1 MAQKQNKAKRKGEMV
16 MLKKM
21 YDLQKKKGKKGF
33 SMIELIIV
41 IAIMAVL
48 MALIGTQ
55 LLPYME
61 KSRERKDQSTM
72 DSCLTNFRSAIA
84 NAEYTAPSA
93 GVTFNGISGLPTD
106 VKSEYETLAGAYDT
120 DTKLTATFKSKE
132 AKGGTVTFGIT
143 SEGICYVEVKGTG
156 SDSKKG
162 GLYVSE
168 KFTGYKKDAPTTSGG
183 SSSPTDGK

>member
-1 MAQKQNKAKRKGEMV
+1 

-84 NAEYTAPSA
+84 NAEYTSTGATEFA
-93 GVTFNGISGLPTD
+93 GIKNLPTD
-106 VKSEYETLAGAYDT
+106 VKSEYQTLAGAYD
-120 DTKLTATFKSKE
+120 DDSKVTAAFKSKE
-132 AKGGTVTFGIT
+132 AKGGTITFGIT
-143 SEGICYVEVKGTG
+143 SDGICYVKVKGSS

-168 KFTGYKKDAPTTSGG
+168 KFTGYINDAPKDGGSGNKKDN
-183 SSSPTDGK
+183 

>member
-1 MAQKQNKAKRKGEMV
+1 

-72 DSCLTNFRSAIA
+72 DSCLTNFKSALA
-84 NAEYTAPSA
+84 NAEYNDGANAWSID
-93 GVTFNGISGLPTD
+93 NLPD
-106 VKSEYETLAGAYDT
+106 KVKAEYKTLAGAYDT
-120 DTKLTATFKSKE
+120 DNKVTAAFKSKE
-132 AKGGTVTFGIT
+132 AKGGTITLGIT
-143 SEGICYVEVKGTG
+143 SDGICYVQVTG
-156 SDSKKG
+156 SGSDKNKG

-168 KFTGYKKDAPTTSGG
+168 KYTGYVNDAPKDGGSGNKKDN
-183 SSSPTDGK
+183 

>member
-1 MAQKQNKAKRKGEMV
+1 

-61 KSRERKDQSTM
+61 KSRERKDQSAL
-72 DSCLTNFRSAIA
+72 DACLTNFKSAIA
-84 NAEYTAPSA
+84 NAEYTSTGATEFA
-93 GVTFNGISGLPTD
+93 GIKNLPTD
-106 VKSEYETLAGAYDT
+106 VKSEYQTLAGAYD
-120 DTKLTATFKSKE
+120 DDSKVTAAFKSKE

-143 SEGICYVEVKGTG
+143 DDGVCFVKVTAKSGA
-156 SDSKKG
+156 KHG

-168 KFTGYKKDAPTTSGG
+168 KFTGYVNDYKD
-183 SSSPTDGK
+183 SSSSDTKSDS

>member
-1 MAQKQNKAKRKGEMV
+1 

-84 NAEYTAPSA
+84 NAEYTSTGAETFA
-93 GVTFNGISGLPTD
+93 GIAKLPKD
-106 VKSEYETLAGAYDT
+106 VKAEYETLAGAYD
-120 DTKLTATFKSKE
+120 DDDKVTAAFKSKE
-132 AKGGTVTFGIT
+132 AKGGKITFGIT
-143 SEGICYVEVKGTG
+143 SDGICYVQVTGT
-156 SDSKKG
+156 SATDKKG

-168 KFTGYKKDAPTTSGG
+168 KYTGYVKDAPTTS
-183 SSSPTDGK
+183 SSTDGK

>member
-1 MAQKQNKAKRKGEMV
+1 

-61 KSRERKDQSTM
+61 KSRERKDQSAL
-72 DSCLTNFRSAIA
+72 DACLTNFKSAIA
-84 NAEYTAPSA
+84 NAEYSNDGAAKSFT
-93 GVTFNGISGLPTD
+93 GISGLPSE
-106 VKSEYETLAGAYDT
+106 VKTEYETLAGTYKT
-120 DTKLTATFKSKE
+120 DSAISNAFKSTE

-143 SEGICYVEVKGTG
+143 ADGVCFVKVTAKSGA
-156 SDSKKG
+156 KHG

-168 KFTGYKKDAPTTSGG
+168 KFTGYVNDAPKDGG
-183 SSSPTDGK
+183 SGTGEP